1 MPFPPPETSVHCTDF
16 MVLISVT
23 LKLSR
28 QLGLYYFLS
37 SIDEATWGLAPP
49 HDCSVD
55 VGQKS
60 LVNILDDEVAPKIAR
75 FLLIRSQRE
84 VVFKRFSKWIEASA
98 QTVLVSRGDRER

>member
-1 MPFPPPETSVHCTDF
+1 M
-16 MVLISVT
+16 L
-23 LKLSR
+23 LLNLSR

-60 LVNILDDEVAPKIAR
+60 LVNVLDDEVVPKITR
-75 FLLIRSQRE
+75 FLLIHSQRE